1 MLTRPS
7 AFAPP
12 AQDQH
17 WIDAVLELCV
27 GFAER
32 APIHDA
38 QSSLPLENLQA
49 LNACGLDVACL
60 PPPYGEGLSFRTVGR
75 LLTEISAACP
85 ATATLWLMHL
95 GAARM
100 LVAQGT
106 PESAAYFA
114 GELAAGKRFANALSE
129 PSSGNLFLMPQQYAK
144 PAPDGWT
151 LDGAKRF
158 ISGCEVAD
166 HFLVNVLVDVDGD
179 AVPSFFGV
187 SRDETI
193 SFPPVWD
200 AMGMRGTR
208 SQLVTFDGT
217 LLRADRRCGAP
228 DPNETNLIAAG
239 LAFLSLGIARAA
251 VDALSAHARGR
262 FLPGVGDT
270 VASLQWLK
278 FEAAGLHVALRGA
291 LLMAEQVM
299 WLADAADPQGPPA
312 AIESKLAA
320 NEVAKRAAALGVKVG
335 GASGYLATSPIQR
348 HFRDAQAGA
357 LMAYSVEVCSDLVGT
372 WALAAP

>member
-12 AQDQH
+12 AEDQH
-17 WIDAVLELCV
+17 WIDTVVELCA

-32 APIHDA
+32 APQHDA
-38 QSSLPLENLQA
+38 DSSLPLENLHA

-60 PPPYGEGLSFRTVGR
+60 PPPYGQGLSFRTIGR
-75 LLTEISAACP
+75 LLTEIAATCP
-85 ATATLWLMHL
+85 STATLWLMHL

-100 LVAQGT
+100 LVGQGT
-106 PESAAYFA
+106 AESAAYFA
-114 GELAAGKRFANALSE
+114 GELRAGRRFSNALSE
-129 PSSGNLFLMPQQYAK
+129 PTSGNLFLLPQQHAE
-144 PAPDGWT
+144 PAAGGWR
-151 LDGAKRF
+151 LNGAKRF

-166 HFLVNVLVDVDGD
+166 HFLVNVLVDVDGT
-179 AVPSFFGV
+179 ATPTFFGV

-193 SFPPVWD
+193 TFPPIWD
-200 AMGMRGTR
+200 ALGMRGTR

-217 LLRADRRCGAP
+217 LLRADRRCGP
-228 DPNETNLIAAG
+228 SDPNETNLIAAG

-251 VDALSAHARGR
+251 VDAFSAHARGR

-270 VASLQWLK
+270 VASLQWVK
-278 FEAAGLHVALRGA
+278 FEAAELHVALRGA
-291 LLMAEQVM
+291 FLLAEQAM
-299 WLADAADPQGPPA
+299 WLADARDPQGTA
-312 AIESKLAA
+312 AVEAKLAA
-320 NEVAKRAAALGVKVG
+320 NEVAKRAAALGVKIG

-372 WALAAP
+372 WALAAS